1 MNSETVIIIGGLYNL
16 AFALFHLMFWRL
28 FGWKEDLASLAR
40 INRAIMQVI
49 NLCLTFVFLVF
60 AYISLFHTTELLSTS
75 LGKTLLVLIFIFW
88 VLRAIEQI
96 VFFGLRKKISVTLL
110 VVLVFG
116 ALIYLFPV
124 LAG

>member
-1 MNSETVIIIGGLYNL
+1 MNSETVIIIGGIYNL
-16 AFALFHLMFWRL
+16 AFVLFHLMFWRL
-28 FGWKEDLASLAR
+28 FRWKEDLASLTR

-49 NLCLTFVFLVF
+49 NLCLTFVFLAF
-60 AYISLFHTTELLSTS
+60 AYISLFYATELLSTS

-88 VLRAIEQI
+88 ILRAVEQI

-110 VVLVFG
+110 VVFVFG
-116 ALIYLFPV
+116 ALIYLLPV

>member
-28 FGWKEDLASLAR
+28 FRWKEDLASLTR

-49 NLCLTFVFLVF
+49 NLCLTFVFLAF

-75 LGKTLLVLIFIFW
+75 LGNTLLVLIFIFW
-88 VLRAIEQI
+88 ILRAIEQI
-96 VFFGLRKKISVTLL
+96 VFFGLRKKMSVTLL
-110 VVLVFG
+110 VVFVFG
-116 ALIYLFPV
+116 ALIYLLPV